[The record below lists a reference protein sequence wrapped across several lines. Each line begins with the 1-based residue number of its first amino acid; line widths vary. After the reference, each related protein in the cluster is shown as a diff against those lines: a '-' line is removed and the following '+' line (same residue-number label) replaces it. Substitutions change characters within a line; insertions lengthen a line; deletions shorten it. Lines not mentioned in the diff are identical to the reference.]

1 MNAGFSYVRA
11 DQRGPWHTC
20 LKRLDKVEEMAM
32 IRGVLGWPNRQ
43 EEAMSA
49 RAKQVGLLPTQAHSD
64 SEQKLRKLEGGT
76 RLGRLGRL
84 PENYFVLLS

>member
-1 MNAGFSYVRA
+1 MPVSAILMPISEGLGIRA
-11 DQRGPWHTC
+11 W
-20 LKRLDKVEEMAM
+20 KRLDKVEEMAI

-84 PENYFVLLS
+84 PENFFVLLS

>member
-1 MNAGFSYVRA
+1 MNAGFSYFHA
-11 DQRGPWHTC
+11 DQRGPWYAR
-20 LKRLDKVEEMAM
+20 LKRLDKVEEMAI
-32 IRGVLGWPNRQ
+32 IRGVLGWSNQQ

-64 SEQKLRKLEGGT
+64 SEQKLGKLKGGT

-84 PENYFVLLS
+84 PENSFVLLS

>member
-1 MNAGFSYVRA
+1 MNAGFSYSHA
-11 DQRGPWHTC
+11 DQRGSWHTC

-84 PENYFVLLS
+84 PGNFFVLLS

>member
-84 PENYFVLLS
+84 PENFFVLLS